1 MVSLSLDGET
11 LDAVG
16 SSRTAAHQQQQQGP
30 VQDLEVEYCPPD
42 AVSAGGSSGSNS
54 DSELL
59 TATSSYL
66 GSSPAGVAAEG
77 ATRGSPRLSST
88 LKQLLADSISLNST
102 ASIRL
107 VEADGSSST
116 PDSSSSSE
124 QQLVG
129 QEPLVCATNGGS
141 RQLDR
146 SGNRTECALL
156 EFGGRLEGR
165 LLPGCGSAEQQR
177 RVLQVCALAI
187 GTGAACML
195 LSLQ

>member
-1 MVSLSLDGET
+1 MVSLSLDGDP
-11 LDAVG
+11 LDGGG
-16 SSRTAAHQQQQQGP
+16 SNTTAAQQRQAQGP
-30 VQDLEVEYCPPD
+30 VQDMEVEYCPPD
-42 AVSAGGSSGSNS
+42 AGSAGGSSGSNS

-66 GSSPAGVAAEG
+66 GSAPAGVAAEG
-77 ATRGSPRLSST
+77 ATRRSPRLSSA

-107 VEADGSSST
+107 VEADAGS
-116 PDSSSSSE
+116 DGSSE

-129 QEPLVCATNGGS
+129 QEPLLCATSGSSSS

-177 RVLQVCALAI
+177 RVLQVRWRAWE
-187 GTGAACML
+187 
-195 LSLQ
+195 LSA